1 MIEIISAF
9 AKTILERGYDSLL
22 EHKGFKRL
30 VGAIKEQIRRELR
43 LNVEIIDESFSAAEV
58 SGKSIEPNKNN
69 TAFGLIKTSTF
80 DSISKGAIPLSV
92 LLSEE
97 IDVKVYPKTN
107 AQYIKY
113 CAKDKKIFEL
123 IERTYFRLEV
133 AKAYS
138 QIPNSKIDI
147 GYVKFLM
154 ISSIKALK

>member
-1 MIEIISAF
+1 MIEIISTL
-9 AKTILERGYDSLL
+9 AKTILERGYESLS

-30 VGAIKEQIRRELR
+30 VRAIKEQIRRELR

-58 SGKSIEPNKNN
+58 SGKSIEPNKSN
-69 TAFGLIKTSTF
+69 TAFGLIRTSTF
-80 DSISKGAIPLSV
+80 DSISTGDLPLSI

-97 IDVKVYPKTN
+97 IDVKIYPKTN
-107 AQYIKY
+107 AQYIRR
-113 CAKDKKIFEL
+113 CAKDKKLFEL
-123 IERTYFRLEV
+123 VERTYFKLEV

-147 GYVKFLM
+147 GYIKFLM